1 MPRPPKHTPDSTVR
15 ARQRAALEGLHR
27 AMLPLHKAL
36 IEATKQEYA
45 AEHGAVESPYELLQL
60 LGGDPFFEWLKPM
73 TAIIV
78 RIDDLS
84 EGEFETQEVDEVHR
98 AVMAMLDGAEN
109 DGSFS
114 RRYHAILQYDFDV
127 ATTHPAVRVALDAL
141 LHEN

>member
-1 MPRPPKHTPDSTVR
+1 MPRAPKHAPDSTVR

-45 AEHGAVESPYELLQL
+45 AEHGAVDNPYELLQL
-60 LGGDPFFEWLKPM
+60 LGGDPFFEWFKPM

-84 EGEFETQEVDEVHR
+84 EGEFETKDVDEVHR
-98 AVMAMLDGAEN
+98 AVSAMLDGAEN

-114 RRYHAILQYDFDV
+114 GRYKAILQYDFDV
-127 ATTHPAVRVALDAL
+127 ATTHPAVRRALDSL